1 LIYLRLLK
9 GRDKFFKFIFLDI
22 KMKFGFNYFKHFFK
36 TESKKKYEV
45 CLLIGTFFT
54 FSAFF
59 LLHFFGIGLFFFWGV
74 AIFGKVLVVLSI
86 MGYIR
91 YRKFSEGII
100 GDPLYTDLKK
110 VAKKV
115 PLVKK
120 GGDIYSRIKLKF

>member
-1 LIYLRLLK
+1 
-9 GRDKFFKFIFLDI
+9 
-22 KMKFGFNYFKHFFK
+22 MVFGGGKVKHFLF

-45 CLLIGTFFT
+45 GLLLGTFFT

-59 LLHFFGIGLFFFWGV
+59 LLHFFGVGLFFFWGV
-74 AIFGKVLVVLSI
+74 AICGKVLVVLSI

-100 GDPLYTDLKK
+100 DDPLYGHLKK

-120 GGDIYSRIKLKF
+120 SGDFYSRIKLKF